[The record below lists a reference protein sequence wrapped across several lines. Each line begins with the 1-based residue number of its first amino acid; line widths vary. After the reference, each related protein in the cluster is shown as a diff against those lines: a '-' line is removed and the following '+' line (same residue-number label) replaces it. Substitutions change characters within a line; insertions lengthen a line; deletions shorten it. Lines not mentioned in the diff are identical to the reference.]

1 MRNYDLIERAVGT
14 LTYLDSEVIGEGAEL
29 YVEFQEMFS
38 HPDDYAF
45 VAWALVNENY
55 EVVHNSDITF
65 VEYIKQD
72 NCVHIKKVNASI
84 YSVDNWHVRA
94 FFLRTKITKE
104 EKNDG

>member
-38 HPDDYAF
+38 HPDDYVF
-45 VAWALVNENY
+45 MAWALVNDSY

-65 VEYIKQD
+65 VEYIKAD
-72 NCVHIKKVNASI
+72 NCVHIKKVNATI
-84 YSVDNWHVRA
+84 YSADNWRVRA

-104 EKNDG
+104 EAANG

>member
-1 MRNYDLIERAVGT
+1 MELLNLMPKMKFI
-14 LTYLDSEVIGEGAEL
+14 SEFVF
-29 YVEFQEMFS
+29 Y
-38 HPDDYAF
+38 

-72 NCVHIKKVNASI
+72 NCVHIKKVNSSI
-84 YSVDNWHVRA
+84 YSVDGWHVRA

-104 EKNDG
+104 ETANG